1 MKCTW
6 TRRSLALAL
15 VLLMP
20 IGEPAMASITPSIN
34 YQGFLTD
41 KVTGLPIEGAKD
53 MEFAFYPAATGGSAQ
68 FTETRCASASKA
80 VSVVKGRYQ
89 VEIGSNTAGGITQTL
104 FTANPTVWLEVR
116 VDPDDN
122 CASFEALAPRVRM
135 QAAPYAFEALHAS
148 TATHLAVVGDMPGV
162 SVSSHL
168 FVVNGS
174 SVGIGTTS
182 PAAKF
187 HVSSGTLLVDGDAAT
202 SFQVGVSSFIINSSG
217 TVGIGTASPDYGLEV
232 INSAGAHLSTTSTAG
247 YGLYLNPDGNVVFGG
262 SLRIVRGGQ
271 ISAGSSESLISVF
284 AGGTARGGQID
295 FYGGGVDTNLDKGG
309 TLVFR
314 TGRGWDGSSVSQ
326 PERMRIDYTGNIGI
340 STGIPQGLF
349 DVGGGSFVVKPSGK
363 VGIGTTDPEAA
374 LHVVGVSSITASITV
389 GGVDYASVPRGAVM
403 FFNLSSCPSGWAAL
417 VAAQGRYLVGLPSG
431 GTLAGTAGTALTN
444 LEDRPV
450 GQHNHAITDP
460 GHAHNF
466 VGDASGTDTVP
477 GGDAGA
483 ASTTGSYAGIVA
495 SNTTGITINNSGSV
509 AGTPAPYLQL
519 LVCQKN

>member
-1 MKCTW
+1 MMKRTW
-6 TRRSLALAL
+6 TRRALAPALAL
-15 VLLMP
+15 LIP
-20 IGEPAMASITPSIN
+20 IGEPAMALVTQSIN

-53 MEFAFYPAATGGSAQ
+53 MEFAFYLAATGGGAQ

-104 FTANPTVWLEVR
+104 FTANPNIWLEVR

-122 CASFEALAPRVRM
+122 CASFEVLAPRVRM

-174 SVGIGTTS
+174 SVGIGT
-182 PAAKF
+182 
-187 HVSSGTLLVDGDAAT
+187 
-202 SFQVGVSSFIINSSG
+202 
-217 TVGIGTASPDYGLEV
+217 
-232 INSAGAHLSTTSTAG
+232 LS
-247 YGLYLNPDGNVVFGG
+247 
-262 SLRIVRGGQ
+262 
-271 ISAGSSESLISVF
+271 
-284 AGGTARGGQID
+284 
-295 FYGGGVDTNLDKGG
+295 
-309 TLVFR
+309 
-314 TGRGWDGSSVSQ
+314 
-326 PERMRIDYTGNIGI
+326 
-340 STGIPQGLF
+340 
-349 DVGGGSFVVKPSGK
+349 
-363 VGIGTTDPEAA
+363 PEAA
-374 LHVVGVSSITASITV
+374 LHIVGVSSITASITV
-389 GGVDYASVPRGAVM
+389 GGVDNASVPRGAVM
-403 FFNLSSCPSGWAAL
+403 FFNLAACPTGWVALIAAR
-417 VAAQGRYLVGLPSG
+417 GRYLVGLPSG
-431 GTLAGTAGTALTN
+431 GTLAGTDGTALTD

-450 GQHNHAITDP
+450 GQHNHATTDP

-466 VGDASGTDTVP
+466 VGDATGTDTVP

-483 ASTTGSYAGIVA
+483 ASTSGSYAGIVA
-495 SNTTGITINNSGSV
+495 SNTTGITVNNAGSV